1 MKQILA
7 NAARVWEFY
16 AVQWATSQVQTLSKR
31 VEELEQ
37 QNKILALQAKA
48 TSQGHTVPAALAI
61 A

>member
-1 MKQILA
+1 MNQILA
-7 NAARVWEFY
+7 NAARVGIH
-16 AVQWATSQVQTLSKR
+16 AVPWATAQVQTLSKR